1 MFDFLYA
8 KLVEICRYIK
18 LKTIC
23 VIGLGYIGLP
33 TAVLFA
39 LKGFKIKW
47 SGEGLDEVGYDEKT
61 GRKLIFI
68 SDKYYRPAEV
78 DELLGDSSKARNE
91 LGWNTTYTFD
101 DLVKEMVDNDCKI

>member
-39 LKGFKIKW
+39 LKGFKV
-47 SGEGLDEVGYDEKT
+47 SGFDISESIVKKINNGKSHIVEKD
-61 GRKLIFI
+61 LI
-68 SDKYYRPAEV
+68 
-78 DELLGDSSKARNE
+78 
-91 LGWNTTYTFD
+91 
-101 DLVKEMVDNDCKI
+101 